1 MLIYECDGE
10 CYMRSVCITGKNTK
24 AEPKFFSPEHL
35 NNTLITEVMMTVVV
49 GDTTDGEGKTC
60 DVMFIRLKI
69 FAQMIAT

>member
-1 MLIYECDGE
+1 
-10 CYMRSVCITGKNTK
+10 
-24 AEPKFFSPEHL
+24 
-35 NNTLITEVMMTVVV
+35 MTVVV